1 MSTIIA
7 VSGKGGVG
15 KTTISG
21 LLVKQLIAR
30 DVKPVLAIDADPN
43 TCLDGA
49 LGITAVNTVGGV
61 REEARDIAQQGMS
74 AGISKQELLELKI
87 NESLIE
93 SDHFDLIAMGRPEGP
108 GCYCYANNVLK
119 AAIGKLTASY
129 PAAVLDNEAGL
140 ENLSRRIVQK
150 VDLLVLV
157 ADPSQRG
164 LDTIHRLYAL
174 SREMKIEYRQLAIV
188 INRMRK
194 NELPQKA
201 LELKNQIGAAAIISI
216 PNDDQLADFSEMG
229 KNLLLLPTTN
239 PALTKI
245 DQLLDLVV

>member
-1 MSTIIA
+1 M
-7 VSGKGGVG
+7 
-15 KTTISG
+15 
-21 LLVKQLIAR
+21 
-30 DVKPVLAIDADPN
+30 PVERSFI
-43 TCLDGA
+43 
-49 LGITAVNTVGGV
+49 
-61 REEARDIAQQGMS
+61 
-74 AGISKQELLELKI
+74 
-87 NESLIE
+87 
-93 SDHFDLIAMGRPEGP
+93 GRPEGP

-164 LDTIHRLYAL
+164 LDTIQRLYTL
-174 SREMKIEYRQLAIV
+174 SQEMNIEYRQLAIV
-188 INRMRK
+188 INRLRK

-201 LELKNQIGAAAIISI
+201 LELKNQFSAAAIISI

-229 KNLLLLPTTN
+229 ENLLLLPTTN

-245 DQLLDLVV
+245 DQLLDLLA

>member
-49 LGITAVNTVGGV
+49 LGVTAVNTVGGA

-164 LDTIHRLYAL
+164 LDTIQRLYTL
-174 SREMKIEYRQLAIV
+174 SQEMNIEYRQLAIV
-188 INRMRK
+188 INRLRK

-201 LELKNQIGAAAIISI
+201 LELKNQFSAAAIISI

-229 KNLLLLPTTN
+229 ENLLLLPTTN

-245 DQLLDLVV
+245 DQLLDLLA